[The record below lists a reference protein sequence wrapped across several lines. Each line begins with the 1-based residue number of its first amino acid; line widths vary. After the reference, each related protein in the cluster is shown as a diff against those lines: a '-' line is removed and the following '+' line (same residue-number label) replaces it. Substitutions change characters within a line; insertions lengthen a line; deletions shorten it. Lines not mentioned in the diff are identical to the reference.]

1 MNIQITIS
9 PGSFISAYWITM
21 RPYLLFVS
29 GITGLS
35 GLSFAESIP
44 LHQVLILFAAFFLSY
59 GFGQALTDCFQID
72 TDTRSSPYRP
82 LVRKILRK
90 RDVLLVSLTGLFLCG
105 IALGYYNS
113 LNFILAVFCI
123 AGLATYTYFK
133 KRWWGGPWYNAWI
146 VALLF
151 MMGYLSGGSDS
162 FQPQVFTAMLIVFF
176 GYMNFVLVGYFK
188 DVSADAATGYHT
200 LPVVFGRTHSAA
212 VSNVISFLF
221 FTSLAVTYLLS
232 HWENMHFIAAIISPI
247 GLCLTLGFIIHSQ
260 RRLHKNTED
269 SEAHKA
275 VTPTV
280 HSYILALMTVTVI
293 NKPAWLPAM
302 VIFYLLFVYFMSVRT
317 ERSQI

>member
-1 MNIQITIS
+1 MNTEISIS

-44 LHQVLILFAAFFLSY
+44 VYRVLILFSAFFLSY

-90 RDVLLVSLTGLFLCG
+90 RDVLIVSLTGLFLCG
-105 IALGYYNS
+105 IVLGYYNS
-113 LNFILAVFCI
+113 LNLILAVFCI

-133 KRWWGGPWYNAWI
+133 RRWWGGPWYNAWI
-146 VALLF
+146 VVLLF
-151 MMGYLSGGSDS
+151 IMGFLSGGSDS

-200 LPVVFGRTHSAA
+200 LPVVFGRSRSAA
-212 VSNVISFLF
+212 VSDVVSFLF
-221 FTSLAVTYLLS
+221 FASLAATYLLS
-232 HWENMHFIAAIISPI
+232 LGENMHSIAAIISPI

-260 RRLHKNTED
+260 RQLHKNTED
-269 SEAHKA
+269 SAAHKA

-280 HSYILALMTVTVI
+280 HSYILALITVTVI
-293 NKPAWLPAM
+293 NKPTWIIAM
-302 VIFYLLFVYFMSVRT
+302 IIFYLLFVYFISARA